1 MPEGSVIFKIIH
13 LSSPEYPE
21 YLELREAVLRRP
33 IGLRITEEELA
44 MEEHYVHIAG
54 LIDSRVCATTALVP
68 EEGNKMR
75 MIQVAISPDVQSKGI
90 GSAMM
95 RFIDEY
101 CKLRSVEY
109 IWCHARESAVAFY
122 AKNGY
127 SAEGE
132 SFEKVGI
139 PHRLMHKSLVVYI
152 MLRYPY
158 ICGLKLKTLHNTRH

>member
-1 MPEGSVIFKIIH
+1 MPGGSVIFRIIN

-44 MEEHYVHIAG
+44 MEKHYVHIAG
-54 LIDSRVCATTALVP
+54 LIDGRVCATTALVP
-68 EEGNKMR
+68 EEANRMR
-75 MIQVAISPDVQSKGI
+75 MIQVAISPDVQSRGI
-90 GSAMM
+90 GTAMM
-95 RFIDEY
+95 RLIDDY
-101 CKLRSVEY
+101 CKQRGVEY
-109 IWCHARESAVAFY
+109 IWCNARESAIAFY

-158 ICGLKLKTLHNTRH
+158 RRG